1 MEQKIRTFTDLTAWR
16 ESHRLV
22 LLIYKTTNQFPQ
34 KELFSLVD
42 QMRRCGVS
50 VSSNIAEGFSRQGKK
65 EKIQFYYMAKGSLTE
80 LQNQLLIS
88 RDVGYIDKKTF
99 DELANQTILAS
110 KLLMGLIRSVKKF

>member
-50 VSSNIAEGFSRQGKK
+50 VSSNIAEGG
-65 EKIQFYYMAKGSLTE
+65 
-80 LQNQLLIS
+80 
-88 RDVGYIDKKTF
+88 
-99 DELANQTILAS
+99 LALWQT
-110 KLLMGLIRSVKKF
+110 